1 MTEETTQQ
9 PAEQQDQNLLNQSAD
24 TQTETPVETD
34 RSTDSVRPEWLP
46 EKFKTAEDFAK
57 SYKELE
63 TKISDQPKAPDTYDF
78 SFAPDMGIEMNEQ
91 QTKEA
96 NDMFKQYN
104 LTQEQAKGMLS
115 LYSDSIKAFAEQYT
129 QSQVTVDADVEQ
141 NQLKNTWGRE
151 YEQKMGSLRN
161 FSKTLKQDTMNA
173 PLANTAEGLQ
183 ILYDA
188 MAYRN
193 GPNPI
198 ADAPTSQASM
208 LSIREKINDIRKS
221 AEYNLP
227 QGDPLGEAKRAEMYQ
242 LYQQLERMGNR
253 E

>member
-1 MTEETTQQ
+1 MTEETQTQ

-24 TQTETPVETD
+24 TQTEAPVETD
-34 RSTDSVRPEWLP
+34 ASTDSARPEWLP

-63 TKISDQPKAPDTYDF
+63 TKISEQPRAPESYDF
-78 SFAPDMGIEMNEQ
+78 SYAPEMGIEMNEQ

-115 LYSDSIKAFAEQYT
+115 LYADSMKAFADQYT

-141 NQLKNTWGRE
+141 GTLKNTWGRE

-161 FSKTLKQDTMNA
+161 FSKTLKQDTLNA

-198 ADAPTSQASM
+198 ADAPQAQTTA
-208 LSIREKINDIRKS
+208 LAIREKINEVRKS

>member
-34 RSTDSVRPEWLP
+34 ASTDSVRPEWLP

-63 TKISDQPKAPDTYDF
+63 TKISDQPKAPESYDF
-78 SFAPDMGIEMNEQ
+78 SYAPEMGIEMNEQ

-115 LYSDSIKAFAEQYT
+115 LYADSMKAFADQYT

-161 FSKTLKQDTMNA
+161 FSKTLKQETVNA

-198 ADAPTSQASM
+198 ADAPTSQATA